1 MLLKNKSTGKLIE
14 IVEGKL
20 LKPKEA
26 KKADVTASFLTGKD
40 VETQEE
46 VGIVW
51 GYTKDG
57 KPSEKNEYI
66 VEEDK

>member
-1 MLLKNKSTGKLIE
+1 MLLKNKSTGRRVRV
-14 IVEGKL
+14 VEGKL

-40 VETQEE
+40 LETEEE
-46 VGIVW
+46 VGVVW
-51 GYTKDG
+51 GYTKNG
-57 KPSEKNEYI
+57 QPSEKNEYI